1 MEWAS
6 ADMGGGRVIR
16 TGRLTMRPVA
26 YRDLA
31 DLTALKADPRAYAM
45 MLGGVRTP
53 RECAEELAADIS
65 AWGARGIGLWAV
77 REAPN
82 DAFVGMAGIRERGD
96 GRGMAL
102 RFAFWPEARGHGLAR
117 EAASAAIRFGHDQ
130 IGLPRI
136 IAVAREANTASC
148 MVLSSIGMREEP
160 KESFLRE
167 GYRMLVYAS
176 GAARAGQHLPCWTAV
191 PAYACSLTALA

>member
-6 ADMGGGRVIR
+6 ADMAGGEVIR

-53 RECAEELAADIS
+53 QECALELATDIL

-77 REAPN
+77 RQTPN
-82 DAFVGMAGIRERGD
+82 DAFVGMAGIRERAD

-117 EAASAAIRFGHDQ
+117 EAALAAIRFGHDR
-130 IGLPRI
+130 IGLSRI
-136 IAVAREANTASC
+136 IAVAREVNTASR

-160 KESFLRE
+160 SESFLRE

-176 GAARAGQHLPCWTAV
+176 GDAPAGRPLPCWSAI
-191 PAYACSLTALA
+191 PAYARNLTPSA

>member
-102 RFAFWPEARGHGLAR
+102 RFAFWPEARGHGLA
-117 EAASAAIRFGHDQ
+117 
-130 IGLPRI
+130 
-136 IAVAREANTASC
+136 SC